1 MSDKKISEITHRL
14 LHDQSFV
21 MWCIAPTG
29 ELDTIWYSWLGK
41 HPEEQLAAD
50 RACAILKSIRL
61 NDFSVPKDESEQLW
75 SRLQVSMQ
83 KKRAGKRLRFIRYAA
98 ACAAVLLLGMIGFQ
112 LWNESWLPKHSIA
125 DTSMIVDS
133 IRTEVTLILDTHETV
148 QVEDNAL
155 IAYNSEITVKAKE
168 KERTIEKKIT
178 EDDPEKIVMHTLVVP
193 KGRRSSLL
201 LEDGSKVW
209 VNSGSILRF
218 PSRFEPSQR
227 SIEVEGE
234 IYIEV
239 AKKEIPFYVKTDDF
253 VVNVLGTKFNISA
266 YKGEPERSVV
276 LVEGSVMV
284 ETEDEEKIR
293 LSPDRRL
300 TMQSGRNTIDKV
312 NVYDYISWKDG
323 LLQFKGESMDV
334 ILKRISR
341 YYNVPITYKSET
353 GARRSSGKLVLF
365 DDIHQVMETFSML
378 YNIHYRFES
387 DTLVIE

>member
-1 MSDKKISEITHRL
+1 MSEKKISEITHRL
-14 LHDQSFV
+14 LHDQSFI
-21 MWCIAPTG
+21 MWCMIPSE
-29 ELDTIWYSWLGK
+29 ELDDIWYSWLEK
-41 HPEEQLAAD
+41 HPEEQPAVDQA
-50 RACAILKSIRL
+50 RTILKSIRL
-61 NDFSVPKDESEQLW
+61 NDFSVPTDKSEQLW
-75 SRLQVSMQ
+75 ARLQVSMQ
-83 KKRAGKRLRFIRYAA
+83 KKRTGKRLRYIRYAA

-112 LWNESWLPKHSIA
+112 FWNESWLPKHSIA
-125 DTSMIVDS
+125 DTGMMVDS
-133 IRTEVTLILDTHETV
+133 TCTEVTLILDTHETV

-155 IAYNSEITVKAKE
+155 IAYDSEITVKAKE
-168 KERTIEKKIT
+168 KKRILENKTI

-201 LEDGSKVW
+201 LEDGSRVW

-239 AKKEIPFYVKTDDF
+239 AKKEIPFYVKTNDF

-266 YKGEPERSVV
+266 YKDDSERSVV

-300 TMQSGRNTIDKV
+300 TMQSGKNMIDEV

-323 LLQFKGESMDV
+323 LLQFSGESMDI

-341 YYNVPITYKSET
+341 YYNVPIAYKSET
-353 GARRSSGKLVLF
+353 GTRKSSGKLVLF
-365 DDIHQVMETFSML
+365 DDIHQVMKTFSML
-378 YNIHYRFES
+378 YNIHYHFES
-387 DTLVIE
+387 DTLIIE